1 MYRIIPMNRPLAM
14 ALWLSTALLLSAC
27 SDSQQTDGKSDS
39 SKSVDNSGQGNGKA
53 AAVKS
58 TKIAEPRADDEK
70 EAVAVLVKAKA
81 DLTFDEA
88 GHVITASFQKVKIPE
103 KALAQ
108 LPTLKMLKRLR
119 LDGFDRKFDGD
130 KEPQIQDGDLQ
141 FIEGLTQLRYLNL
154 GHNYITDEGLKRLA
168 GLTKLEYLYLNHTG
182 ITSKG
187 LKLLKGLR
195 NLEYL
200 YLNDTEITD
209 GGLVHLRALSKL
221 KQLDLRNNSIT
232 DEGLDYLKGL
242 PALKRIALIGCSDVT
257 DQGVRALKAAIS
269 EDVYVVY
276 LFQSDEPDGNDP

>member
-1 MYRIIPMNRPLAM
+1 MNRPLAM
-14 ALWLSTALLLSAC
+14 ALCLSTTLLLSAC
-27 SDSQQTDGKSDS
+27 SDSQRSSGKSDS
-39 SKSVDNSGQGNGKA
+39 SKSDSGA
-53 AAVKS
+53 DKS
-58 TKIAEPRADDEK
+58 TSTAAKKPAPPLRAVDEK
-70 EAVAVLVKAKA
+70 KAVAVLKKAKA

-108 LPTLKMLKRLR
+108 LPTLKMLERLR
-119 LDGFDRKFDGD
+119 LDGFDRKFEGG

-141 FIEGLTQLRYLNL
+141 YIEGLTQLRYLNL

-168 GLTKLEYLYLNHTG
+168 GLTKLKYLYLNHTDV
-182 ITSKG
+182 TSKG
-187 LKLLKGLR
+187 LKLLKGLN

-209 GGLVHLRALSKL
+209 GGLVYLRSLSKL

-242 PALKRIALIGCSDVT
+242 PALKRIALIGCTEVT
-257 DQGVRALKAAIS
+257 DEGVRALKAAIS

-276 LFQSDEPDGNDP
+276 LFQTDEPGGAAP

>member
-1 MYRIIPMNRPLAM
+1 MNRPLAM

-27 SDSQQTDGKSDS
+27 SDSQQSDGKSDS
-39 SKSVDNSGQGNGKA
+39 SKRVDKNGQGNGNGKTA
-53 AAVKS
+53 PAPSAKV
-58 TKIAEPRADDEK
+58 AEPRADDEK
-70 EAVAVLVKAKA
+70 EAVAVLRKAKA

-88 GHVITASFQKVKIPE
+88 GHVITASFQRVKIPE

-108 LPTLKMLKRLR
+108 LPTLKMLERLR
-119 LDGFDRKFDGD
+119 LDGFDREFDGE

-141 FIEGLTQLRYLNL
+141 YIEGLTQLRYLNL
-154 GHNYITDEGLKRLA
+154 GHNYITDKGLKWLK
-168 GLTKLEYLYLNHTG
+168 GLTNLEYLYLNHTD

-221 KQLDLRNNSIT
+221 KQLDLRNNTIS
-232 DEGLDYLKGL
+232 DVGLDYLKGL

-276 LFQSDEPDGNDP
+276 LFQSDEPGEAP